1 MPNHSHLGQL
11 LPIDYAE
18 VLERIGGDRAFL
30 EELLKIYVEDYE
42 EKSTLIREA
51 LVSQDFG
58 SVQKLGHSLKGSS
71 ANLSLVFLQK
81 ASLDLELAGQNRNLE
96 LARCAFASLEEAF
109 KKLRDYLE
117 QNPPAAQ
124 GG

>member
-1 MPNHSHLGQL
+1 MPNHSQPGLIF
-11 LPIDYAE
+11 PIDYSE
-18 VLERIGGDRAFL
+18 VLERIGGDRIFL

-42 EKSTLIREA
+42 EKSRLIREA

-71 ANLSLVFLQK
+71 ANLSLVFLKK
-81 ASLDLELAGQNRNLE
+81 ASLELELAGRDRNLE
-96 LARCAFASLEEAF
+96 LARCAFASLEEEF
-109 KKLRDYLE
+109 RKLRDYLQ

-124 GG
+124 GC